1 MAHRMQIT
9 LPDEQY
15 ALLRVESMRTGLSI
29 AELIRRAAEARYGKL
44 PRDEKLRRLK
54 RAAGSWAEA
63 PDEDRSAYLD
73 ELRGPG
79 LGHRV
84 KSPAGP

>member
-9 LPDEQY
+9 LPEEQY
-15 ALLRVESMRTGLSI
+15 ALLRAEAARTGLSI
-29 AELIRRAAEARYGKL
+29 AELIRRATEAEYGTL
-44 PRDEKLRRLK
+44 PREEKLRRLK
-54 RAAGSWAEA
+54 RAAGGWKET

-79 LGHRV
+79 LGHRLGM
-84 KSPAGP
+84 PAGG